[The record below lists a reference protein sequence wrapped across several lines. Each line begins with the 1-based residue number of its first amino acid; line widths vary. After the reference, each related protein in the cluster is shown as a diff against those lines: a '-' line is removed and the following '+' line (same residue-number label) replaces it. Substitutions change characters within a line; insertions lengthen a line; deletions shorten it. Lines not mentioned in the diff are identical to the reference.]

1 MVSTTAGREFGKAKG
16 YKTISSSRTNLSF
29 LVGLYLIALLIP
41 ISINI
46 AGLNITPLR
55 LFLMPVII
63 YLGWGLLAGKYGKLL
78 PVDILFFFHFFWMV
92 VALGVNTPDK
102 AISQVGSVGVEFLG
116 AYLVGRTL
124 VRTADDFKILCR
136 FIVLLVSLTV
146 PFAMFESFTG
156 QALLIDLFRKMPG
169 VNAVPYAISEAR
181 LGFTRA
187 QVVFNHPIHY
197 GLFCSVAM
205 SLAFVALKDHTL
217 PAKRYMTSFA
227 VMVGGFFSL
236 SSGALLAIL
245 LQLFLIS
252 WAVLFDKVHR
262 RWWLLLGLAC
272 AAYVVIDILSNR
284 SPVIAVLSRLA
295 FSEHNLYIRTFI
307 FDFGMDNVWNNPIF
321 GLGLNDWT
329 RPHWLPS
336 SIDNFWLVMAVR
348 YGIPGFLFL
357 GAGYVYGLFKIMAR
371 DFDTDRSLLNF
382 RRAWVFTF
390 IGLSFTLATVHV
402 WTSIYSFVFFMFG
415 AGMWLIT
422 TVPQGEKLAEAD
434 AGSEQERQAL
444 PYTRFPKSRTTRT
457 AL

>member
-16 YKTISSSRTNLSF
+16 YKTISPSRTNLNF

-63 YLGWGLLAGKYGKLL
+63 YLGWRLLAGKYGKLL

-116 AYLVGRTL
+116 AYLVGRAL

-136 FIVLLVSLTV
+136 FIVLLVSFTV

-156 QALLIDLFRKMPG
+156 QALLIDLFRKMPRI
-169 VNAVPYAISEAR
+169 NAVPYAISEAR

-217 PAKRYMTSFA
+217 PTKRYMTSFA

-252 WAVLFDKVHR
+252 WAVLFDKVRR

-307 FDFGMDNVWNNPIF
+307 FDFGMDNVWDNPVF
-321 GLGLNDWT
+321 GLGLNDWA
-329 RPHWLPS
+329 RPHWLPP

-357 GAGYVYGLFKIMAR
+357 AAGYIYGLFKIMAR

-390 IGLSFTLATVHV
+390 VGLSFTLATVHV

-422 TVPQGEKLAEAD
+422 AVPQSDKTVEAD
-434 AGSEQERQAL
+434 VGSEQVRQSL
-444 PYTRFPKSRTTRT
+444 PYTRFPKARNIRTV
-457 AL
+457 L